1 MSLKSRMQRI
11 RNAWREAPPVSERD
25 NLADWYGLDVSSSHN
40 LSEVTGYTSL
50 KVLSESMGK
59 LPLKY
64 YQHTDNGIVIPPL
77 SHAAYLLSRQPN
89 PYITSVRFFTFM
101 ELMSHYCGNSYAYI
115 DTSFQ
120 PYQYGGEYSINGFYP
135 MQSSCVTPMID
146 DAERF
151 GPYGELYYKYTSPY
165 NGEILLFH
173 SSEVLHIPSWYS
185 EDGIVGQSVFYVLKN
200 IIDGA
205 KAASEYEERLFK
217 SGLTAKLVMQYS
229 STLDSKEVARV
240 QKIYAKKLT
249 GPSAAGNVVPIPED
263 FRLTPLNMSLVDA
276 EFSTLKRYNARDI
289 AAAFGVKPSQIN
301 DYEHSKYASSESEM
315 LAFLT
320 NTLSYRIRLYE
331 DEINAKV
338 LTPSEIRDGYYYK
351 FNERALLRTSIKE
364 QSEVLRNNVEGGY
377 MMVNEARDKLDMPHV
392 DGGDTLLINGSYVP
406 ITQIGAAYEKGGN
419 TGENSE
425 S

>member
-25 NLADWYGLDVSSSHN
+25 DLADWYGLDVRGSHN

-64 YQHTDNGIVIPPL
+64 YQDTDNGIVIPPL
-77 SHAAYLLSRQPN
+77 SHAAYLLSKQPN

-101 ELMSHYCGNSYAYI
+101 ELMSHFCGNSYAYI

-120 PYQYGGEYSINGFYP
+120 PYQYGGEYRINGFYP
-135 MQSSCVTPMID
+135 MQSKCVIPMID
-146 DAERF
+146 DTERF

-240 QKIYAKKLT
+240 QKVYAKKLT
-249 GPSAAGNVVPIPED
+249 GPSAAGNVVPIPEE

-276 EFSTLKRYNARDI
+276 EFSTLKRYNALDI
-289 AAAFGVKPSQIN
+289 AAAMGVPRVS
-301 DYEHSKYASSESEM
+301 
-315 LAFLT
+315 
-320 NTLSYRIRLYE
+320 
-331 DEINAKV
+331 
-338 LTPSEIRDGYYYK
+338 
-351 FNERALLRTSIKE
+351 
-364 QSEVLRNNVEGGY
+364 
-377 MMVNEARDKLDMPHV
+377 
-392 DGGDTLLINGSYVP
+392 
-406 ITQIGAAYEKGGN
+406 
-419 TGENSE
+419 
-425 S
+425 